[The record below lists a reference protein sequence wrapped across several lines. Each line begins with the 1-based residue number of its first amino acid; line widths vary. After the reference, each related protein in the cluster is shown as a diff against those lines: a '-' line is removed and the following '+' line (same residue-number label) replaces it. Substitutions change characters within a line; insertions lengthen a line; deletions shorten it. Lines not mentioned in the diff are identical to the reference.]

1 MVCGSGDVY
10 MVVVEV
16 CIVWRWRCLAVEQG
30 SYRKDFWSIY
40 SNCLFFRAV
49 KELSYLDYNYNP

>member
-16 CIVWRWRCLAVEQG
+16 CIVWHWRCLAVEQG
-30 SYRKDFWSIY
+30 SYRKDFWSI
-40 SNCLFFRAV
+40 
-49 KELSYLDYNYNP
+49 